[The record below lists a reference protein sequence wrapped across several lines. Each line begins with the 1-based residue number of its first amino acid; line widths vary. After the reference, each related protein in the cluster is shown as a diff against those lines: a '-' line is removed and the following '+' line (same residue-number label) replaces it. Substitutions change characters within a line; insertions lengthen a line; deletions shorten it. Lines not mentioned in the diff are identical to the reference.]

1 LSDPKVQSLDR
12 AFDILEILAR
22 EAGGLSLAEISRKAV
37 LPKSTA
43 FRLLAVLQGR
53 EFVRKSENGALYR
66 LGPGFVELSS
76 VYLNTLELKTE
87 AEPVM
92 RELAASL
99 GTIVFLARRQDDMI
113 VYIDRHDRFP
123 SMRKYAI
130 IGQRKPVYCTALGK
144 ALVLDMEE
152 EELRRL
158 LGRTPFIAFGPH
170 THPDMEAFLSDL
182 AESRLRGWARDD
194 EEAEPGT
201 NCVAAPVRDYRG
213 RIVCAIST
221 SWSLDIRPDLVPGK
235 IAEHVVKAA
244 ESISK
249 SMGWAGSVEL

>member
-1 LSDPKVQSLDR
+1 MPEPKVQSLER
-12 AFDILEILAR
+12 AFDILGILAR
-22 EAGGLSLAEISRKAV
+22 EATGLSLAEISKRTA
-37 LPKSTA
+37 LPRSTA

-53 EFVRKSENGALYR
+53 EFVRKSESGALYR

-99 GTIVFLARRQDDMI
+99 GTIVFLARRQDGMI

-130 IGQRKPVYCTALGK
+130 IGQRRPLYCTALGK
-144 ALVLDMEE
+144 ALVLDMDE

-158 LGRTPFIAFGPH
+158 LGQTSFVTFGPN
-170 THPDMEAFLSDL
+170 THSSFESFLADI
-182 AESRLRGWARDD
+182 ERTRLRGWARDD

-221 SWSLDIRPDLVPGK
+221 SWSLEMRPDLVPDR

-244 ESISK
+244 ETISR
-249 SMGWAGSVEL
+249 SMGWAGLSET